1 MCQMKNKIS
10 GTILIKSNKKKN
22 NLKSFAYGSVYVCV
36 IDDHREYH

>member
-10 GTILIKSNKKKN
+10 GTILIKSNKKN
-22 NLKSFAYGSVYVCV
+22 NLKSFVYGSVYVCV